1 MDRLCRVR
9 QMGHVPVCYNDAAK
23 RGVKNAQRVALSSK
37 SESTRDC
44 NMLVTCYKHAE
55 ILMS

>member
-44 NMLVTCYKHAE
+44 NMLV
-55 ILMS
+55 INMQRS